1 MAPRTLSGA
10 PCRRSF
16 NAVHGSDAPDT
27 AAVET
32 DFFFS
37 NPLLGKCD
45 LARNTSLGIIKPH
58 VVTDG
63 LAGLALDIVQENFEV
78 TALRLCTLD
87 KPSATEFYEVCEAGG
102 RWGLARKGGRASDG
116 SPASQRS
123 EAVGSAEGDCLGR
136 SGFAGA

>member
-1 MAPRTLSGA
+1 MWTGQGSWDFVGLGRLGACTTALKDEIDKGMHYPSMAPRALSGV
-10 PCRRSF
+10 PCCRSF

-27 AAVET
+27 AAAEI

-87 KPSATEFYEVCEAGG
+87 KPSATEFYEVCAAG
-102 RWGLARKGGRASDG
+102 
-116 SPASQRS
+116 
-123 EAVGSAEGDCLGR
+123 
-136 SGFAGA
+136 